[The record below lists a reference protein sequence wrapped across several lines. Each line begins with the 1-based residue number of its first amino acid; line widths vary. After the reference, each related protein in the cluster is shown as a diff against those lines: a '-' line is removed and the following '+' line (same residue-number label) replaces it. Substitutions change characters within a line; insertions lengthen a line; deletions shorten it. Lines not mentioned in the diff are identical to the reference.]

1 MKVALV
7 GAESPGKTRLAAE
20 LAEQLRL
27 QGRRVAIDSGMLVE
41 DGEVLDSALERP
53 WHYDVTLLMG
63 LELPLVADGLQCE
76 GPATREQIDRR
87 LRELLTA
94 SGIAF
99 CVVYGHGEAR
109 LANALAA
116 LGFNLAAPAP
126 GSAAQDP
133 DPAGAEASP
142 RPKRWQWNCDKCS
155 DPDCEHRLFTLG
167 LEAEPARSK
176 IDR

>member
-1 MKVALV
+1 MKVALL
-7 GAESPGKTRLAAE
+7 GAESTGKTRLAGE
-20 LAEQLRL
+20 LAVQLRL
-27 QGRRVAIDSGMLVE
+27 QGRRVAVDSGMLFE
-41 DGEVLDSALERP
+41 DGELLGSALERP
-53 WHYDVTLLMG
+53 WRYDVTLLMG
-63 LELPLVADGLQCE
+63 LELPLAVDGLQCE
-76 GPATREQIDRR
+76 GPATREQVDRR

-99 CVVYGHGEAR
+99 CVVYGQGEAR

-116 LGFNLAAPAP
+116 LGFDLT
-126 GSAAQDP
+126 AQDP

-155 DPDCEHRLFTLG
+155 DPGCEHRLFTLRPG
-167 LEAEPARSK
+167 TAAAGSK

>member
-1 MKVALV
+1 MKIALL
-7 GAESPGKTRLAAE
+7 GAESAGKTRLAGK
-20 LAEQLRL
+20 LAVQLRL
-27 QGRRVAIDSGMLVE
+27 QGRRVAVDSGMLFE
-41 DGEVLDSALERP
+41 DGELLGSALERP
-53 WHYDVTLLMG
+53 WRYDMTLLMG
-63 LELPLVADGLQCE
+63 LELPLVAEGLQRE
-76 GPATREQIDRR
+76 RPATREQVDRR

-99 CVVYGHGEAR
+99 CVVYGQGEAR

-116 LGFNLAAPAP
+116 LGFDL
-126 GSAAQDP
+126 AAQDP

-155 DPDCEHRLFTLG
+155 DPGCEHRLFTLG
-167 LEAEPARSK
+167 LGADPARSK